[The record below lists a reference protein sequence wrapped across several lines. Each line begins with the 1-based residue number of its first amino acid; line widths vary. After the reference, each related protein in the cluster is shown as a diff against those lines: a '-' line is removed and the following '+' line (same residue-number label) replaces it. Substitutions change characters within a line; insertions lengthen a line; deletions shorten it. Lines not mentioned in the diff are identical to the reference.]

1 MVRGHAKAQAQ
12 AAAQKKSAGGKGSG
26 KSQLGETRE
35 KALRQYKCQKC
46 LIGIASYKALVDHF
60 NAKHPKDPVPSED
73 SL

>member
-46 LIGIASYKALVDHF
+46 LLGIAVSQIYSNNMTLEKGH
-60 NAKHPKDPVPSED
+60 
-73 SL
+73 